1 MPPKAKADNT
11 ALRELKHALTGS
23 YKDVPAIVLDPTP
36 AAVAR
41 TAGKY
46 RYKILIKTI
55 NSARCRQMTAELL
68 ISTGR
73 EGAYKTVTVFADM
86 NPAGLL

>member
-1 MPPKAKADNT
+1 M
-11 ALRELKHALTGS
+11 
-23 YKDVPAIVLDPTP
+23 PAIVLDPTP

-55 NSARCRQMTAELL
+55 NSARCRQMAAELL
-68 ISTGR
+68 TRTGR
-73 EGAYKTVTVFADM
+73 EGPTKTVTVFADM